1 MNRMSATTATEGVT
15 MQWLMEDAI
24 TPDAGLSL
32 ARMTVAPGVTSEA
45 HRHPDCSEAVHLL
58 EGRVEQR
65 RGDDWVPLAAG
76 ETLLIPVGA
85 IHQTRNSG
93 AQTAVLVVAYSSG
106 ARIYETA
113 E

>member
-1 MNRMSATTATEGVT
+1 MTETAPESSGVT

-58 EGRVEQR
+58 SGTVEQR
-65 RGDDWVPLAAG
+65 YGDDWVTLCAG
-76 ETLLIPVGA
+76 ETLLIPAGA
-85 IHQTRNSG
+85 VHQTRNTG
-93 AQTAVLVVAYSSG
+93 AETAVLMVAYSSG
-106 ARIYETA
+106 ARVYEVMD
-113 E
+113 